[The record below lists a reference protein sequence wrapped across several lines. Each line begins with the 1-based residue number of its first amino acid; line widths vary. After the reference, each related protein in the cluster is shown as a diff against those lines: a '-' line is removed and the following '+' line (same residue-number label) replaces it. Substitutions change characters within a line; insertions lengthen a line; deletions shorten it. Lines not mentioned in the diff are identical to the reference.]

1 MQGWALSAKLS
12 LGAYISVEFS
22 VKCENKMQ
30 IQCTYFAISQNKNEY
45 RDFKINKEGI
55 QVTVM
60 IVKKVD
66 KEKHR
71 KAVWIV

>member
-1 MQGWALSAKLS
+1 
-12 LGAYISVEFS
+12 
-22 VKCENKMQ
+22 MQ